1 MTEETYCAGG
11 LMKRLAIRLSPQAVK
26 SLVMRHCAE
35 LALSPTEKVG
45 IGHCALYA
53 LLTITHAACC
63 VVDCVTWLHPIPLA
77 TVSGGNNE

>member
-26 SLVMRHCAE
+26 SLVMRRCAV

-45 IGHCALYA
+45 IGHCALCA
-53 LLTITHAACC
+53 
-63 VVDCVTWLHPIPLA
+63 LHPIPLA

>member
-11 LMKRLAIRLSPQAVK
+11 LRRCAV
-26 SLVMRHCAE
+26 

-45 IGHCALYA
+45 IGHCALCA
-53 LLTITHAACC
+53 
-63 VVDCVTWLHPIPLA
+63 LHPIPLA